1 MKKITAIYA
10 RLSVCH
16 QNRKDESIENQI
28 RLAKQWLSTQPP
40 VTTRYYI
47 DQGYSGTTFLRPAFQ
62 QLLADCRK
70 GSVVCIVCK
79 DSSRLGRDYI
89 RTGEYMEKIF
99 PAWGIRLV
107 CIADAY
113 DSADGQPGSL
123 QICMKNLVNEWYAK
137 DIGRK
142 VRLTKQQQ
150 KKQGAYLG
158 SKAPYGWKIC
168 RINGIR
174 CLCEDP
180 ETIGIVQ
187 EILAWDAAG
196 DSLSVI
202 RDRLNERK
210 IAVPTRYR
218 QTGQCIE
225 TEHIYE
231 KWDRGT
237 LRYLIEHQRG
247 LLHG

>member
-1 MKKITAIYA
+1 M
-10 RLSVCH
+10 
-16 QNRKDESIENQI
+16 N
-28 RLAKQWLSTQPP
+28 
-40 VTTRYYI
+40 
-47 DQGYSGTTFLRPAFQ
+47 G
-62 QLLADCRK
+62 
-70 GSVVCIVCK
+70 
-79 DSSRLGRDYI
+79 
-89 RTGEYMEKIF
+89 
-99 PAWGIRLV
+99 
-107 CIADAY
+107 
-113 DSADGQPGSL
+113 
-123 QICMKNLVNEWYAK
+123 WYAK

-202 RDRLNERK
+202 RDRLYERK

-225 TEHIYE
+225 TEHMYE